1 MKKND
6 PMLEKLSKSM
16 DKLKT
21 KDSKPMTSI
30 PEQGTGEGKSYDF
43 MQEPTK
49 KRSEYASKSCS
60 ISLYPEDLQ
69 RIDLIRE
76 ILVNNLGG
84 NFSNSMI
91 VRISLHTCSN
101 DKNKLIRVYKDLKS
115 K

>member
-1 MKKND
+1 MKKKD
-6 PMLEKLSKSM
+6 PMLEKLAQSM

-21 KDSKPMTSI
+21 TESKPVTSI
-30 PEQGTGEGKSYDF
+30 PKQGTGEGKTYNF

-49 KRSEYASKSCS
+49 KRNEYTSKSCS
-60 ISLYPEDLQ
+60 ISLYPDDLK

-84 NFSNSMI
+84 NFSNSLI
-91 VRISLHTCSN
+91 VRIALHTCSN
-101 DKNKLIRVYKDLKS
+101 DKNKLIKVYKELKS